1 MKKLNY
7 IIAAIFQGINRKVK
21 NDTPYF
27 NTLMLITFAIIIHI
41 AQLIIILKIR
51 GLDLLQLINKSA
63 FIISFIVLIFSIILF
78 LKKIFPFKKVSIIE
92 VQERDKR
99 IFYNGMIIYFLISVS
114 LLVILFLKLKQHLGL

>member
-1 MKKLNY
+1 LKKLNY

-41 AQLIIILKIR
+41 TQLIIILKIK
-51 GLDLLQLINKSA
+51 GLDIIQLINRSV
-63 FIISFIVLIFSIILF
+63 FIISFIVLIFLILFF
-78 LKKIFPFKKVSIIE
+78 LKKIFPFKEVSIIE